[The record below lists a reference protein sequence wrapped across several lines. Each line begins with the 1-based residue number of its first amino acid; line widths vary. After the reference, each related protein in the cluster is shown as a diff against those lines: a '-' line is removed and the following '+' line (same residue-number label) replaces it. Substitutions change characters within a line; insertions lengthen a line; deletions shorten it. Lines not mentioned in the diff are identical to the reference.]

1 MAKSWVNRAK
11 KAYRMG
17 TPPGPQEPSPPI
29 HQKRVQL
36 MLQLIYANRAL
47 ALLRA
52 NGVKSGPLWNQAT
65 QLRNWAIFARNAAA
79 AFIKIHCGK

>member
-1 MAKSWVNRAK
+1 MAEFWVNRAK

-17 TPPGPQEPSPPI
+17 TPPGPQKPSPPI

-36 MLQLIYANRAL
+36 MLQLMYANRAL

-52 NGVKSGPLWNQAT
+52 NGVKSGPLWNKAT
-65 QLRNWAIFARNAAA
+65 QLRDWAIFARNAVM
-79 AFIKIHCGK
+79 AFIKMHGGK

>member
-1 MAKSWVNRAK
+1 MAEYWINRAE
-11 KAYRMG
+11 KAMQKG
-17 TPPGPQEPSPPI
+17 SPPGPQESSPPI

-36 MLQLIYANRAL
+36 MLQLMYANRAL

-52 NGVKSGPLWNQAT
+52 NSVTSGPLWNKAT
-65 QLRNWAIFARNAAA
+65 QLRDWANFARNAMT